1 MYVIIDQRFPMK
13 CLELL
18 SYSCNCNGPQ
28 YRLNYKFFCAYF
40 LCTALDVSDSMGS
53 PFEQDAAHGTKLDVA
68 KKCLQTLT
76 DQLKPR

>member
-1 MYVIIDQRFPMK
+1 MHQSFLME
-13 CLELL
+13 CLCFQNDCCMVTTEVGL
-18 SYSCNCNGPQ
+18 SGCCVHFQLS
-28 YRLNYKFFCAYF
+28 
-40 LCTALDVSDSMGS
+40 LCTALDVSGSMGS

>member
-1 MYVIIDQRFPMK
+1 MHQSFLME
-13 CLELL
+13 CLCFQNDCCIVTTGL
-18 SYSCNCNGPQ
+18 SGCCVLFQLS
-28 YRLNYKFFCAYF
+28 
-40 LCTALDVSDSMGS
+40 LCTALDVSGSMGS